1 METTKKHFRSIFL
14 SDIHLGTRGC
24 QSDRLLDFLYTHTCD
39 KLYLV
44 GDIIDGWKLEQ
55 SIYWPQEHTNVIR
68 RFLSFAKQGTEV
80 IFVTGNHDEFLRT
93 FTPLNLGNIKM
104 IDKTE
109 HMTADGKNFL
119 IVHGD
124 EYDLVTRY
132 SKWISILGSWVYEV
146 LMSLNTFINSLRN
159 FFGVKNYW
167 SFSAFIKYKVKS
179 AVNFISKYE
188 ESLVKACK
196 NGSFDGVVCGHIHHA
211 AIEDYEG
218 ITYVNCGDWVESCTA
233 IVESNDGTLSLIDYS
248 KEELTIN
255 TKRIETAE
263 KAA

>member
-104 IDKTE
+104 IDKAE

-159 FFGVKNYW
+159 FLD
-167 SFSAFIKYKVKS
+167 
-179 AVNFISKYE
+179 SKIIG
-188 ESLVKACK
+188 L
-196 NGSFDGVVCGHIHHA
+196 FLH
-211 AIEDYEG
+211 
-218 ITYVNCGDWVESCTA
+218 
-233 IVESNDGTLSLIDYS
+233 L
-248 KEELTIN
+248 
-255 TKRIETAE
+255 
-263 KAA
+263 